1 MPDESPAGNQR
12 ARRPFATDRIKD
24 FALPAVICVAAAGI
38 GIAGIQGGVAAKNQP
53 PAQSAP
59 QTVPTLPACEV
70 ADRAS
75 LVPPS
80 GALFGVNLDL
90 HTKPLARYAEDLGHR
105 PAVSVSFAGFPY
117 TAEEKQNLAHA
128 ADQIRADGHI
138 MLLTLEPM
146 NGLAAVTDEAVAVL
160 AEDLAGFNADGVPVV
175 VRFAHEMNGSW
186 YPWSQQPAAYVE
198 AYTRVANAVHATA
211 PGSAMMW
218 APNYGGGYPFAGGQ
232 FEAKPGTAD
241 FDLLDTDDDGA
252 LTMADD
258 SYAPYYP
265 GDAVVDWV
273 GMSLYHWGARYPWGE
288 NELPEPGKFA
298 DQLTGNYVGANGD
311 DSLLSDFYAVYG
323 EGHGK
328 PVAIPETAA
337 LFAPGAA
344 GDDELA
350 IKKAWWEQLF
360 TADVAARFPQLKMIN
375 WFEWDKDEPEVK
387 GRVDWTVTNTASVR
401 EAFTAAL
408 PDWFSYGPDVS
419 CEPAGSGS

>member
-1 MPDESPAGNQR
+1 MP
-12 ARRPFATDRIKD
+12 
-24 FALPAVICVAAAGI
+24 
-38 GIAGIQGGVAAKNQP
+38 
-53 PAQSAP
+53 
-59 QTVPTLPACEV
+59 
-70 ADRAS
+70 S

-90 HTKPLARYAEDLGHR
+90 HAKPLARYAEDLGHK

-146 NGLAAVTDEAVAVL
+146 NGLAAVTDEAVAAL

-198 AYTRVANAVHATA
+198 AYTRVANAVHAKA

-288 NELPEPGKFA
+288 NELPGTGQVRRPAHRQLRGRQRRRQPAVRLLRGLRGRPRQAGGHPGDCRPVRPRCGRRRRA
-298 DQLTGNYVGANGD
+298 GHQESLVGAAVHRRRCGQVPAAEDDQLVRMGQGRTR
-311 DSLLSDFYAVYG
+311 G
-323 EGHGK
+323 EGPRGLDRH
-328 PVAIPETAA
+328 
-337 LFAPGAA
+337 
-344 GDDELA
+344 
-350 IKKAWWEQLF
+350 QL
-360 TADVAARFPQLKMIN
+360 RP
-375 WFEWDKDEPEVK
+375 PC
-387 GRVDWTVTNTASVR
+387 G

-408 PDWFSYGPDVS
+408 PDWFSYGPDVT